1 MKLVTQQDVQEI
13 LPKWSPE
20 KRTSVIGNGLSL
32 RDFVAHP
39 EVKEDEAHIVAFY
52 NSSLG
57 VSSLVIKGFITRLV
71 ARVVP
76 VLKASELQE
85 VQDFHQRWA
94 ESLPAIPGKDEKV
107 SSEFERE
114 IQYVSHVAYLEGDWL
129 SHLAM
134 QVILLAYTTYMFHRY
149 VCSVCVAARLI
160 YTGNPDGWI
169 TERNQQYKD
178 LVTLIN
184 EIGE

>member
-1 MKLVTQQDVQEI
+1 MKLVTQRDVQEI

-39 EVKEDEAHIVAFY
+39 EVRKDEAHIIAF
-52 NSSLG
+52 NNIRLG
-57 VSSLVIKGFITRLV
+57 VSSLVIKGFITLLV
-71 ARVVP
+71 ARAVP
-76 VLKASELQE
+76 VLKASELKE
-85 VQDFHQRWA
+85 VQDFHQKWA

-129 SHLAM
+129 SHLTM

-149 VCSVCVAARLI
+149 VRSVCAAARLI
-160 YTGNPDGWI
+160 YTGLPDGWI

-178 LVTLIN
+178 LVRLIN

>member
-1 MKLVTQQDVQEI
+1 MKLVTQQDILEL
-13 LPKWSPE
+13 LPKWSPK
-20 KRTSVIGNGLSL
+20 KRTSVIGDGLSL

-39 EVKEDEAHIVAFY
+39 EVREDEAHIIAFN
-52 NSSLG
+52 NSRLG

-76 VLKASELQE
+76 VLKASELKE

-94 ESLPAIPGKDEKV
+94 ESLPAIPGKGEKV
-107 SSEFERE
+107 SSEFERGLRD
-114 IQYVSHVAYLEGDWL
+114 VSHVAYIEGDWL
-129 SHLAM
+129 SHLTM
-134 QVILLAYTTYMFHRY
+134 QVILLAYTTDMSHRY

-178 LVTLIN
+178 LVRLIN